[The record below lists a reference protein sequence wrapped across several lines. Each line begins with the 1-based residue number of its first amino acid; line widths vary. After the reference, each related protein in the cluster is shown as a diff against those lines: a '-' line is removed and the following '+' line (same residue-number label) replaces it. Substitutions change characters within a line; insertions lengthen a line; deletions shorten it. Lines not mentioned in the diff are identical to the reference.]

1 MHVKLKPNYCLKL
14 NLKCIFKPKVCE
26 PETVEIETDRGL
38 GPGTG
43 DGTFSTTAVAK
54 EAPKDETLRE
64 MGRER
69 EELRE
74 GGRNF

>member
-1 MHVKLKPNYCLKL
+1 MN
-14 NLKCIFKPKVCE
+14 PK
-26 PETVEIETDRGL
+26 TVEIETDRGL

-43 DGTFSTTAVAK
+43 DGTFSTTAAVAK

-64 MGRER
+64 MGRE
-69 EELRE
+69 ELRE